1 MTILI
6 QKMLQSQFQSKL
18 KRLKFSGTQFS
29 LIQKCAIQFCS
40 LLCRFNPLS
49 WYGCQGSDAKSQGRL
64 PFRASFTLSS
74 RLVQNHLQMLGWRYE
89 QTTRFF
95 GTSIGEL
102 NSTEWKIQKFSV
114 TQIFCEINFGK
125 TRSAKICHFATLRGS
140 EF

>member
-6 QKMLQSQFQSKL
+6 QKMLQTQFQSKL

-102 NSTEWKIQKFSV
+102 EFERFHENHYLFQYLYRNVDAQK
-114 TQIFCEINFGK
+114 NF
-125 TRSAKICHFATLRGS
+125 HFIKMIWYL
-140 EF
+140 